1 MIFRYRYGYFLF
13 NNNALQITKN
23 LVLFNKTKMPNTT
36 KNDDAGRY
44 IIGIKEMRK

>member
-1 MIFRYRYGYFLF
+1 MIFIYRYGDFCV

-23 LVLFNKTKMPNTT
+23 LVLFNKRKMPHTT

-44 IIGIKEMRK
+44 MIGIKEMRK

>member
-1 MIFRYRYGYFLF
+1 MRDTGILGKILY
-13 NNNALQITKN
+13 
-23 LVLFNKTKMPNTT
+23 LFNKRKMPNTT

>member
-1 MIFRYRYGYFLF
+1 MF

-23 LVLFNKTKMPNTT
+23 LVLFNKTKIPHTT

>member
-23 LVLFNKTKMPNTT
+23 LVLFNKTKMPHTT
-36 KNDDAGRY
+36 KNDDAGRDM
-44 IIGIKEMRK
+44 IGIKEMRK